1 MAGTEQGA
9 EEAAAAAAIAAAGVD
24 AYIARCPQNVQ
35 DIFFRIRE
43 IVASLAPDA
52 EELLRW
58 DMPSYY
64 LGGRKLVVVGASK
77 NHLGIYGINPE
88 NFKDKLQGYKYT
100 KGCIQFQYKEPIP
113 YELIT
118 EIVRHQIGLVG

>member
-1 MAGTEQGA
+1 MAETELGTE
-9 EEAAAAAAIAAAGVD
+9 ETAGVD
-24 AYIARCPQNVQ
+24 AYYIAGCPQNVQ
-35 DIFFRIRE
+35 EIFFRIRE

-58 DMPSYY
+58 WDMPSYY
-64 LGGRKLVVVGASK
+64 LNGCKLIVVGASK

-88 NFKDKLQGYKYT
+88 NFKDRLEGYKHT

-113 YELIT
+113 YDFIT
-118 EIVRHQIGLVG
+118 EILRYQIGSGA